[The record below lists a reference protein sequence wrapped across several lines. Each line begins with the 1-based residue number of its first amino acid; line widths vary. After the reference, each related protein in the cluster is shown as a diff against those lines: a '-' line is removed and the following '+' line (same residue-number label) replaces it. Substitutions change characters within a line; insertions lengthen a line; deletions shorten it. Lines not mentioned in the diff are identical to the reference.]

1 MYLGLDLGT
10 SGLKA
15 MLIDDAQR
23 VIASADAPLTVER
36 LHHGWSEQNPAS
48 WIDACRIAVGRLA
61 ERHPSELSAVKG
73 IGLSG
78 HMHGATLLDAGGDVL
93 RPCILW
99 NDTRS
104 YIEAAQLDDD
114 PRFRAITGNI
124 VFPGFTAPKLVWV
137 KKNELDIFA
146 KVAKVLL
153 PKDYLRFWLTGEYIS
168 EMSDSA
174 GTSWL
179 DTAKRDWSDE
189 LLAATDLTRAQMP
202 DLVEGSAV
210 GGTLK
215 QALASEWGMTGPV
228 VVAGGAGDNAASA
241 CGMGTVADGAAFV
254 SLGTSGVLF
263 AANDRYRPKPE
274 SAVHAFCH
282 ALPGIWH
289 QMGVILSATD
299 TLNWYAKVTDKT
311 PAELSAE
318 VGDALKAPTDVTFLP
333 YLSGE
338 RTPHNDAAIRG
349 AFIGLA
355 HESDRPAMTRAVM
368 EGVAF
373 ALRDNLEALRS
384 AGTELSRIT
393 AIGGGSRSRYWL
405 KAVATALN
413 LPIDI
418 PADGDFGAAFGAA
431 RLGLLA
437 ATSADPLSVCTPPRT
452 AETVEPDAAH
462 IAAFEDAYQRFRALY
477 PAIKS
482 VAGQ

>member
-15 MLIDDAQR
+15 MLIDENQK
-23 VIASADAPLTVER
+23 VIASADAPLTVQR
-36 LHHGWSEQNPAS
+36 LHHGWSEQNPAD
-48 WIDACRIAVGRLA
+48 WIAACKIAVGRLA
-61 ERHPSELSAVKG
+61 ERHPAELSAVKG

-78 HMHGATLLDAGGDVL
+78 HMHGATLVDAAGEVL

-104 YIEAAQLDDD
+104 YVEAAQLDDD
-114 PRFRAITGNI
+114 PRFRAVTGNI

-137 KKNELDIFA
+137 RKNEPEIFA

-174 GTSWL
+174 GTAWL
-179 DTAKRDWSDE
+179 DTARRDWSDE
-189 LLAATDLTRAQMP
+189 LLAATDLRREQMP
-202 DLVEGSAV
+202 SLVEGSEA
-210 GGTLK
+210 GGALK

-282 ALPGIWH
+282 ALPGTWH

-299 TLNWYAKVTDKT
+299 ALNWYAKVTDKS
-311 PAELSAE
+311 PAQLSTE
-318 VGDALKAPTDVTFLP
+318 VGDTLQAPGDVTFLP

-355 HESDRPAMTRAVM
+355 HESDRSAMTRAVM

-437 ATSADPLSVCTPPRT
+437 ATGADPLAVCTPPET
-452 AETVEPDAAH
+452 AETVDPETAH
-462 IAAFEDAYQRFRALY
+462 TAAFEEAYQRFRALY
-477 PAIKS
+477 PAIKTLS
-482 VAGQ
+482 GE